1 MLGDF
6 MRDQIQPMQGE
17 IQLNIGKLKKLFKIS
32 KFQFSVFS
40 EFFHCL
46 VQLHLVCAKSN
57 MEQNYLSCMAWSKI
71 PKIFGQKQALN
82 Q

>member
-32 KFQFSVFS
+32 KFQFSVF
-40 EFFHCL
+40 FWVFPL
-46 VQLHLVCAKSN
+46 
-57 MEQNYLSCMAWSKI
+57 
-71 PKIFGQKQALN
+71 FGSIAPCVGQI
-82 Q
+82 